1 MLKDKLQKG
10 MKLMELQNDKK
21 YNENLGIKYKVPF
34 SKAFTESSG
43 LSELEELKRAIR
55 LTKMDIAN
63 NIGNR
68 ENLLVNISAFE
79 KRIREIE
86 EIDSSQ
92 SQVSELNDDVVIKVF
107 KETEV
112 RYYSSEPPKVEEK
125 YKREPIPNISSTWK
139 KIDFTG
145 RTPYKHPNSE
155 VLKPKK
161 PWWKFW

>member
-1 MLKDKLQKG
+1 
-10 MKLMELQNDKK
+10 MELQDKK
-21 YNENLGIKYKVPF
+21 YNDNIGRKYNVPF
-34 SKAFTESSG
+34 IKAFTESG
-43 LSELEELKRAIR
+43 LSELEEYKKAIR
-55 LTKMDIAN
+55 LTKMDLAN

-68 ENLLVNISAFE
+68 ENLLINLSAFE

-86 EIDSSQ
+86 EIDSSN
-92 SQVSELNDDVVIKVF
+92 SRVSELSDEVIEVF

-125 YKREPIPNISSTWK
+125 YKRETIPNSSSTWK
-139 KIDFTG
+139 KIDFSG
-145 RTPYKHPNSE
+145 RTQYEHPNSK